1 MVLLLLLLLL
11 LLVLDDPGVADN
23 GGRVGEDG
31 VGRGA
36 VRVRAGMLQ
45 ADARRPAE
53 RIARRYPEQV
63 LALHFDHGA
72 ARRAR
77 HVGLRRQGRGV
88 GHALP
93 WSRFMGEGASA
104 GWIPSGEPADPRDTG
119 ESEK

>member
-93 WSRFMGEGASA
+93 WSRKVYG
-104 GWIPSGEPADPRDTG
+104 
-119 ESEK
+119 